1 MYLHLARL
9 ERYIKLTFILGVSD
23 MPLIKMRTIWT
34 PLALVGFKLLKD
46 DEGCYYFKLFNSQL
60 KKLRN

>member
-1 MYLHLARL
+1 
-9 ERYIKLTFILGVSD
+9 